1 MDEEI
6 GNYPHAKLFY
16 RPEEIAFR
24 WCHLMAL
31 EQQILRDVRHLQGF
45 PNRKFKQWP
54 CLDQK
59 LEILWDAIRNNEL
72 LYGSLGITVKSDE
85 TVDPRYLTIRH
96 TDLKQ
101 WFNQYHPLDKPEF
114 LFTYIERQ
122 TTSALTIDIYQA
134 LLIELEALKAQR
146 DRNQLLLE
154 ELKTEREKLQQENIA
169 LLSRLRTTSPPSERS
184 EKAYYALLAHSLTS
198 CWDTRLEVTPI
209 PPSRAKHRSSLSFW
223 PTMQESM
230 ASRSEPWR
238 ISSQRPN
245 AASPDQ
251 NETENCERCCR
262 ILRCETVP
270 DPF

>member
-31 EQQILRDVRHLQGF
+31 EQQILREVRHLQGF

-72 LYGSLGITVKSDE
+72 LYGSLGITVKSGE
-85 TVDPRYLTIRH
+85 TVDLRYLTIRH

-114 LFTYIERQ
+114 LFTDIERQ

-154 ELKTEREKLQQENIA
+154 ELKTGREKLQQENIA

-184 EKAYYALLAHSLTS
+184 EKAYLRLIGALIDIMLGHSPGGNAYSSFTSQASIISILLAHNAGKQGFTQR
-198 CWDTRLEVTPI
+198 TLEDKFAA
-209 PPSRAKHRSSLSFW
+209 AKRSV
-223 PTMQESM
+223 
-230 ASRSEPWR
+230 AGSE
-238 ISSQRPN
+238 
-245 AASPDQ
+245 
-251 NETENCERCCR
+251 
-262 ILRCETVP
+262 
-270 DPF
+270 